1 MRLSRSGYLIREGF
15 RSITTHGFMSFATV
29 AIIMACLI
37 IIGSVSLLSV
47 NIDAIIKGLE
57 DQNEVVAFVDET
69 YTQEEAAALESQ
81 IAALD
86 NISTVQFVTR
96 TEAMD
101 NFMGNYSK
109 NLMEGID
116 ETVFL
121 PGMVAETL
129 TSLMVVSFNSCPANA
144 QAGTAGKRHTN
155 NTYTISMLVTHAQ
168 STRRESIIH
177 SFVGRFSGLFLLA
190 AAPSQSML
198 GRHPPVCAP
207 VVNVAVGSF
216 NGNLQ
221 LRDSSG
227 FPPDSLIH
235 RNFAA
240 KLRLKIQTAKRKPI
254 FLHGGLIRRASN

>member
-86 NISTVQFVTR
+86 NISSVQFVTR

-109 NLMEGID
+109 DLMEGID

-144 QAGTAGKRHTN
+144 Q
-155 NTYTISMLVTHAQ
+155 
-168 STRRESIIH
+168 
-177 SFVGRFSGLFLLA
+177 
-190 AAPSQSML
+190 
-198 GRHPPVCAP
+198 
-207 VVNVAVGSF
+207 
-216 NGNLQ
+216 
-221 LRDSSG
+221 
-227 FPPDSLIH
+227 
-235 RNFAA
+235 
-240 KLRLKIQTAKRKPI
+240 
-254 FLHGGLIRRASN
+254 